1 MNKKTLVLVEEDYK
15 KIIQAMRE
23 GFIYKVDAKINKT
36 DKKNKID
43 KKDDDKI
50 SKAFLPN
57 NRVATILN
65 LEANLGLRIG
75 DIVKLRLN
83 SFVRDGNR
91 YRLDIVE
98 EKTGK
103 KREFTVPMEIYS
115 YIQDYAY
122 SNNIKPT
129 AKLFEISGRAVQ
141 KQLKIVCDYL
151 EIVGVGTHS
160 FRKFF
165 ATNLYIDNNYNIE
178 LVRKILQHSSSRITQ
193 NYIGIQQRDIEEAL
207 QNNIRL
213 V

>member
-1 MNKKTLVLVEEDYK
+1 MNKKTLALVMEDYEN
-15 KIIQAMRE
+15 IIQTMRG
-23 GFIYKVDAKINKT
+23 GFIYEVD
-36 DKKNKID
+36 DKKNKKD
-43 KKDDDKI
+43 KKDKN
-50 SKAFLPN
+50 KTLKRFLPN
-57 NRVATILN
+57 NRIATILN

-83 SFVRDGNR
+83 SFVKDGNR
-91 YRLDIVE
+91 YRLDIIE

-103 KREFTVPMEIYS
+103 KREFTVPMEIYM

-122 SNNIKPT
+122 SNNIKST
-129 AKLFEISGRAVQ
+129 AKLFEISDRAVQ

-151 EIVGVGTHS
+151 EIVGIGTHS

-165 ATNLYIDNNYNIE
+165 ATNLYINNNYDIE

>member
-1 MNKKTLVLVEEDYK
+1 VNKKTLVLVEEDYK

-43 KKDDDKI
+43 KKGDDKI